1 MFTTT
6 HRQSDSIDAVH
17 TTCGDA
23 AGAEARHQD
32 TAPAPATTRLLRCSR
47 TEWQQHQGRAAA
59 AVASVL
65 ISIGLLGS
73 VVIGMTSMASHA
85 DTTVARTA

>member
-1 MFTTT
+1 VQT
-6 HRQSDSIDAVH
+6 
-17 TTCGDA
+17 
-23 AGAEARHQD
+23 
-32 TAPAPATTRLLRCSR
+32 RCSR
-47 TEWQQHQGRAAA
+47 AEWQQHRGRAAA

-73 VVIGMTSMASHA
+73 VVFGMTSMAGHA

>member
-1 MFTTT
+1 MFTPT
-6 HRQSDSIDAVH
+6 HCQSDSIDAVH
-17 TTCGDA
+17 TSCGDA
-23 AGAEARHQD
+23 AGARHQD
-32 TAPAPATTRLLRCSR
+32 TAPATTRLLRCSR

>member
-1 MFTTT
+1 MFTPT

-17 TTCGDA
+17 TACGDA
-23 AGAEARHQD
+23 GVEGRHQD
-32 TAPAPATTRLLRCSR
+32 TAPATTRLLRCSR
-47 TEWQQHQGRAAA
+47 SEWPQRRGRAAA

-73 VVIGMTSMASHA
+73 VVIGMTSMAGLA